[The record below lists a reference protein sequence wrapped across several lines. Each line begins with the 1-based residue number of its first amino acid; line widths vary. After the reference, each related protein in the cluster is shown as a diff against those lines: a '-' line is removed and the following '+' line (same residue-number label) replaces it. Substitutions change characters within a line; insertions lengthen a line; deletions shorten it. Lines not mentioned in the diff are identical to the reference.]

1 MKRYMKFTNILISIK
16 MCRVSQVIE
25 DVINIKMALGEI
37 NRLTRYTI
45 YNHLSYWQWI
55 IINLVNLKVT

>member
-1 MKRYMKFTNILISIK
+1 MKITNILISIK

-45 YNHLSYWQWI
+45 HNHLSYWPWI